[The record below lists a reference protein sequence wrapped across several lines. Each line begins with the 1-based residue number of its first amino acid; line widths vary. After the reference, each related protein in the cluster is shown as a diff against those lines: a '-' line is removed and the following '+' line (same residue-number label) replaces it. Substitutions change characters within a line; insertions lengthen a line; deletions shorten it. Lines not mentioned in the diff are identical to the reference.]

1 MKTGSQGDGSVQRVF
16 NWNSISSVFSSSGK
30 YRFISRTEKGM
41 ETISSF
47 HPFIFSVSIASHAVT
62 QTGLYGFAFKR
73 TSSII
78 FLSSVLGMAP

>member
-1 MKTGSQGDGSVQRVF
+1 MKAGSQGDGSVQTGL
-16 NWNSISSVFSSSGK
+16 SSSGK

-47 HPFIFSVSIASHAVT
+47 HPFIFSVSIASHAVR